1 FGGLLVALAGAVE
14 FPAVID
20 AAYVVTL
27 DPAEMH
33 LRAAMRATIVDDLRG
48 AALAAID
55 REILA
60 HDADRP
66 GLAGRQVL
74 GAHHRH
80 PEPTHETAHR
90 CARAGAGEVEIGPVL
105 AGGLEVDDAHP
116 LSPYSAACGS
126 A

>member
-1 FGGLLVALAGAVE
+1 RIGREGRLRALAEIPEDEPHRLARRIGADAHLAGEPRLFGGLLVALAGAVE

-20 AAYVVTL
+20 AAYVVTF

-60 HDADRP
+60 HDAD
-66 GLAGRQVL
+66 
-74 GAHHRH
+74 
-80 PEPTHETAHR
+80 
-90 CARAGAGEVEIGPVL
+90 
-105 AGGLEVDDAHP
+105 
-116 LSPYSAACGS
+116 
-126 A
+126 